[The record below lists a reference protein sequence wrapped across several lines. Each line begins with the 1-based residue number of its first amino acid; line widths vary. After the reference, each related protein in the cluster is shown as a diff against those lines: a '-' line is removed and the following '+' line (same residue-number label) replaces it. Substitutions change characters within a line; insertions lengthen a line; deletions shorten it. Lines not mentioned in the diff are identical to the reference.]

1 MLETGVGLGGKH
13 AVAVEHRGAQHS
25 ARLAVAL
32 VVAVIATRGGAVC
45 EPQPDFRKRAA
56 NRAKRCWQPRAIGP
70 GGDRDN
76 EGAGDGVARG
86 SRFVTGHAQR
96 FERCGAVPQCR
107 VVPHEEVAHA
117 WATRTRQAE
126 PFF

>member
-45 EPQPDFRKRAA
+45 EP
-56 NRAKRCWQPRAIGP
+56 
-70 GGDRDN
+70 
-76 EGAGDGVARG
+76 
-86 SRFVTGHAQR
+86 
-96 FERCGAVPQCR
+96 
-107 VVPHEEVAHA
+107 
-117 WATRTRQAE
+117 
-126 PFF
+126 